1 MKESTPFSFDYFLIQ
16 KSIIE
21 RLKLEE
27 TGQMNIDIDLHG
39 YIYIKNKTFQL
50 DMITKVWDNRQ
61 VFKSEVHGVGFFEFE
76 DLKDKNIDSYFY
88 LNAPAI
94 LFPYIRA
101 YISSLTALS
110 GLNPVTLPTLNMES
124 LKEKLKANTELIE
137 EEKD

>member
-1 MKESTPFSFDYFLIQ
+1 MKENTPFSFDYFLIQ
-16 KSIIE
+16 KSNIE

-39 YIYIKNKTFQL
+39 YVYIKNKTYQL
-50 DMITKVWDNRQ
+50 DMITKVWDEKE

-76 DLKDKNIDSYFY
+76 DIKDKNIDSYFY

-101 YISSLTALS
+101 YIASLTALS
-110 GLNPVTLPTLNMES
+110 GFNPITLPTLNLES
-124 LKEKLKANTELIE
+124 LKEKLKENTEYIE
-137 EEKD
+137 EKG

>member
-1 MKESTPFSFDYFLIQ
+1 MKKSTPFSFDYFLIQ
-16 KSIIE
+16 KSNIE

-39 YIYIKNKTFQL
+39 YIYIKNKTYQL
-50 DMITKVWDNRQ
+50 DMITKVWDEKE

-76 DLKDKNIDSYFY
+76 DIKDKNIDSYFY

-110 GLNPVTLPTLNMES
+110 GFNPITLPTLNLES
-124 LKEKLKANTELIE
+124 LKEKLKENTEYIK
-137 EEKD
+137 EEKV

>member
-16 KSIIE
+16 KSNIE

-27 TGQMNIDIDLHG
+27 IGQMNIDIDLHG
-39 YIYIKNKTFQL
+39 YVYIKNKTYQL
-50 DMITKVWDNRQ
+50 DMITKVWDEKE

-76 DLKDKNIDSYFY
+76 DIEDKNIDSFFY

-101 YISSLTALS
+101 YIASLTALS
-110 GLNPVTLPTLNMES
+110 GFNPITLPTLNLES
-124 LKEKLKANTELIE
+124 LKEKLKENTEYIE
-137 EEKD
+137 EKG

>member
-16 KSIIE
+16 KSNIE

-39 YIYIKNKTFQL
+39 NVYIKNKTYQL
-50 DMITKVWDNRQ
+50 DMITKVWDEKEI
-61 VFKSEVHGVGFFEFE
+61 FKSEVHGVGFFEFE
-76 DLKDKNIDSYFY
+76 DIKDKNIDSYFY

-101 YISSLTALS
+101 YIASLTALS
-110 GLNPVTLPTLNMES
+110 GFNPITLPTLNLES
-124 LKEKLKANTELIE
+124 LKEKLKENTEYIE
-137 EEKD
+137 EKG

>member
-16 KSIIE
+16 KSNIE

-39 YIYIKNKTFQL
+39 YVYIKNKTYQL
-50 DMITKVWDNRQ
+50 DMITKVWDEKE

-76 DLKDKNIDSYFY
+76 DIEDKNIDSYFY

-101 YISSLTALS
+101 YIASLTALS
-110 GLNPVTLPTLNMES
+110 GFNPITLPTLNLES
-124 LKEKLKANTELIE
+124 LKEKLKENTEYIE
-137 EEKD
+137 EKG